1 MKVFSIVGLVGLVF
15 GLISDW
21 MFKDDDELSAISYHD
36 TTFSVAIC
44 YWIKHNIKHMQS
56 IKKAW
61 NLSSF

>member
-44 YWIKHNIKHMQS
+44 YWIKHNIKHT
-56 IKKAW
+56 
-61 NLSSF
+61 